1 MFKMLRNICIILYI
15 IYMNIYIT
23 FLRSD
28 RDSKTYKITKK
39 IMMIFGIPLLIF
51 IIISVIMQTDNPI
64 KEKENNS
71 SSSDYS
77 TEQTFYYQMTATA
90 VNENTFVTED
100 GNMWRMKNINIEKG
114 KKYQLTFDNNDTEI
128 ITDDEIVDFIE
139 LNEKVD

>member
-1 MFKMLRNICIILYI
+1 MLKNICIILYI

-28 RDSKTYKITKK
+28 RDSKIYEITKK
-39 IMMIFGIPLLIF
+39 IIMIFGIPLLIF
-51 IIISVIMQTDNPI
+51 IMISVIMQTDNPI

-71 SSSDYS
+71 NSNDYS
-77 TEQTFYYQMTATA
+77 TEQTFYYEMTATA

-100 GNMWRMKNINIEKG
+100 GNMWRMKNITIEKG
-114 KKYQLTFDNNDTEI
+114 KKYQLTFDNHDTEI
-128 ITDDEIVDFIE
+128 ITDDEIIDFIE

>member
-1 MFKMLRNICIILYI
+1 MKVTCYVLCIVWIIVYFIYHCTDNKKVRNRVMNFLI
-15 IYMNIYIT
+15 IYSFVEILFTMSTIAV
-23 FLRSD
+23 LLV
-28 RDSKTYKITKK
+28 DSEK
-39 IMMIFGIPLLIF
+39 G
-51 IIISVIMQTDNPI
+51 
-64 KEKENNS
+64 KENNSSS

-90 VNENTFVTED
+90 INENTFITED

-114 KKYQLTFDNNDTEI
+114 KKYQLTFDNHDTEI

>member
-1 MFKMLRNICIILYI
+1 MLKNICIILYI

-28 RDSKTYKITKK
+28 RDSKTYKTTKK
-39 IMMIFGIPLLIF
+39 IIMIFGIPLLIF
-51 IIISVIMQTDNPI
+51 IMIAVIMQTDNPI

-71 SSSDYS
+71 NSNDYS
-77 TEQTFYYQMTATA
+77 TEQTFYYEMTATA
-90 VNENTFVTED
+90 VNENTFITKD
-100 GNMWRMKNINIEKG
+100 GNMWRMKNISIEKD
-114 KKYQLTFDNNDTEI
+114 KKYQLTFDNHDTEI

>member
-1 MFKMLRNICIILYI
+1 MS
-15 IYMNIYIT
+15 IYIT

-71 SSSDYS
+71 NSNDYS
-77 TEQTFYYQMTATA
+77 TEQTFYYEMTATA

-100 GNMWRMKNINIEKG
+100 GNMWKMKNINIEKG

>member
-1 MFKMLRNICIILYI
+1 MLKNICIILYI

-28 RDSKTYKITKK
+28 RDSKIYEITKK
-39 IMMIFGIPLLIF
+39 IIMIFGIPLLIF
-51 IIISVIMQTDNPI
+51 IMVSVIMQTDNPI

-71 SSSDYS
+71 NSNDYS
-77 TEQTFYYQMTATA
+77 TEQTFYYEMTATA

-100 GNMWRMKNINIEKG
+100 GNMWRMKNITIEKG
-114 KKYQLTFDNNDTEI
+114 KKYQLTFDNHDTEI
-128 ITDDEIVDFIE
+128 ITDDEIIDFIE